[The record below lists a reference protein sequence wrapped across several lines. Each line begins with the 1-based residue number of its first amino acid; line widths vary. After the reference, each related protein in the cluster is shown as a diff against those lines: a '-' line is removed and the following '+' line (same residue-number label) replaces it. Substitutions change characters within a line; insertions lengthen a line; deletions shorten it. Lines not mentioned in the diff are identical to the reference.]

1 MLPWLSPTAW
11 PAKITPR
18 AAVPCTTSA
27 CRCTPRALAQS
38 GTFTAYHN
46 LEPVTRARACTHTNT
61 HARTR
66 THTHTHTPP
75 GDRTTGPVNFHPEF
89 HKATGIPYYE
99 HVVGTIW

>member
-38 GTFTAYHN
+38 GTFTLAH
-46 LEPVTRARACTHTNT
+46 TQTHT
-61 HARTR
+61 HAHA
-66 THTHTHTPP
+66 HTHTHTPP